1 MKWLDAEAVARLAP
15 HADLIEALREGFR
28 SAVETPVRH
37 HHETGR
43 ATLLLM
49 PAWSKDWTGLKT
61 VTVKPD
67 NVEMG
72 IPSIQGTYLLIDN
85 ATAAPVA
92 LMDGGEI
99 TRRRTAAASAL
110 AADFLAHRQAST
122 LALFGAGALAT
133 HFVRAHAAVRP
144 IKTVRIVNRSRDKAE
159 ALAATLKGMG
169 FDATVSSAEDAARE
183 ADILTCA
190 TNATAPLFKGEWL
203 KPGAHVDL
211 VGAYK
216 PSMREADAE
225 AVRRASVFVDTY
237 EGARAEAG
245 DLIQAEAEGA
255 FSFDRVRG
263 DLAQLCKGEVKGRTS
278 DSEVTLFKSS
288 GTALEDLAAAIMVHL
303 RSA

>member
-1 MKWLDAEAVARLAP
+1 MKWLDAEAVALFAP
-15 HADLIEALREGFR
+15 HGEVVETLREGFR
-28 SAVETPVRH
+28 SAVQTPIRH
-37 HHETGR
+37 HHETGA
-43 ATLLLM
+43 ATLLMM

-67 NVEMG
+67 NVAQG

-85 ATAAPVA
+85 RTGAPVA

-110 AADFLAHRQAST
+110 AADYLARKDASV

-144 IKTVRIVNRSRDKAE
+144 IKSVRIVNRSKDKAE
-159 ALAATLKGMG
+159 AVAREIRAMG
-169 FDATVSSAEDAARE
+169 FDATLGTAEEAARE

-190 TNATAPLFKGEWL
+190 TNATSPLFKGAWL

-216 PSMREADAE
+216 PLMREADGETVAK
-225 AVRRASVFVDTY
+225 ASVYVDTF
-237 EGARAEAG
+237 EGARTEAG
-245 DLIQAEAEGA
+245 DLIQAESEGVW
-255 FSFDRVRG
+255 SFDRVKG

-278 DSEVTLFKSS
+278 AGEITLFKSC
-288 GTALEDLAAAIMVHL
+288 GTALEDLVTAIMVHL

>member
-1 MKWLDAEAVARLAP
+1 MKWLDAEAVARFAP
-15 HADLIEALREGFR
+15 HGEVVETLREGFR
-28 SAVETPVRH
+28 SAVQTPMRH
-37 HHETGR
+37 HHETGA
-43 ATLLLM
+43 ATLLMM

-67 NVEMG
+67 NVAQG

-85 ATAAPVA
+85 RTGAPVA

-110 AADFLAHRQAST
+110 AADYLARKDASV

-144 IKTVRIVNRSRDKAE
+144 IKSVRIVNRSKDKAE
-159 ALAATLKGMG
+159 AVAREIRAMG
-169 FDATVSSAEDAARE
+169 FDATLGTAEEAARE

-190 TNATAPLFKGEWL
+190 TNATSPLFKGAWL

-216 PSMREADAE
+216 PLMREADGETVAK
-225 AVRRASVFVDTY
+225 ASVYVDTF
-237 EGARAEAG
+237 EGARTEAG
-245 DLIQAEAEGA
+245 DLIQAESEGVW
-255 FSFDRVRG
+255 SFDRVKG

-278 DSEVTLFKSS
+278 AGEITLFKSC
-288 GTALEDLAAAIMVHL
+288 GTALEDLVTAIMVHL